1 MKSTVEQLNPTR
13 VKVTVEVPFA
23 ELEPDFAKAYKTLAG
38 QVNIAGFR
46 PGKAPAKLLESRIG
60 RPAVLEQVVN
70 DMIPSR
76 YSEAV
81 EEHDLKVLAQPEIE
95 VTKLEDG
102 DVVEFTAEVDIRPEI
117 ALPTYSDLSVTVE
130 TPKSDEAA
138 VDAELDNLRARF
150 GTLKGVERGATKG
163 DFLSVDLA
171 ATVDGEPVDEAST
184 EGLSYELGSG
194 TLIEGLD
201 DAAEGLK
208 AGESKEFGSSLV
220 AGDHTGKD
228 AVITVTV
235 QSVKERELPE
245 ADDDFA
251 QMASEFDTL
260 DELRVDLAEKVAEQA
275 KSGLAGE
282 IRDKVLEALL
292 EATDVPTPES
302 AVDSEAHAQMHQLID
317 QFGGDAAILDQALA
331 AEGTDRETF
340 EAETREGASRA
351 IRSQLLLDAVAEEA
365 NTEVSQEELTQHI
378 MFQAQR
384 YGMDPNQFVQQ
395 IQQAGQL
402 GSLFSDVRRSKA
414 LADVIVQAD
423 VKDTDGNTVDTT
435 EFFGSGDDA
444 DEVEAG
450 TDTDAGT
457 DAAETHETESTES
470 DD

>member
-23 ELEPDFAKAYKTLAG
+23 ELEPDFAKAYKSLAG

-70 DMIPSR
+70 DMIPAR

-81 EEHDLKVLAQPEIE
+81 DEHDLKVLAQPDIE
-95 VTKLEDG
+95 VTRLEDG
-102 DVVEFTAEVDIRPEI
+102 DVVEFTAEVDVRPEI
-117 ALPTYSDLSVTVE
+117 TLPTYSDLSVTVE
-130 TPKSDEAA
+130 TPATDDAA
-138 VDAELDNLRARF
+138 IDAELDNLRARF
-150 GTLKGVERGATKG
+150 GTLKGVDRGAQKG

-194 TLIEGLD
+194 TLVEGLD

-208 AGESKEFGSSLV
+208 TGESKEFTSSLV
-220 AGDHTGKD
+220 AGDHAGKE
-228 AVITVTV
+228 AIITVTV

-245 ADDDFA
+245 ADDEFA

-260 DELRVDLAEKVAEQA
+260 DELKADLAEKVAQQA
-275 KSGLAGE
+275 KAGLAGE
-282 IRDKVLEALL
+282 IRDKVLDALI
-292 EATDVPTPES
+292 EATEIPTPDSLVE
-302 AVDSEAHAQMHQLID
+302 SEAHAQMHQLID

-340 EAETREGASRA
+340 EAETREGAARA

-365 NTEVSQEELTQHI
+365 STDVSQEELTQHI

-414 LADVIVQAD
+414 LADVIAQVT
-423 VKDTDGNTVDTT
+423 VKDADGNTVDTT
-435 EFFGSGDDA
+435 EFFGSREDRNA
-444 DEVEAG
+444 DSVEAADSAEA
-450 TDTDAGT
+450 DTDAADEKAA
-457 DAAETHETESTES
+457 DA
-470 DD
+470 

>member
-13 VKVTVEVPFA
+13 VKITVEVPFA
-23 ELEPDFAKAYKTLAG
+23 ELEPDFAKAYKSLAG
-38 QVNIAGFR
+38 QVNIPGFR

-76 YSEAV
+76 YSQAV
-81 EEHDLKVLAQPEIE
+81 DEHELVVLAQPEIE
-95 VTKLEDG
+95 VTKLEDNE
-102 DVVEFTAEVDIRPEI
+102 VVEFTAEVDVRPEI
-117 ALPTYSDLSVTVE
+117 ALPTYEDLEVTVE
-130 TPKSDEAA
+130 APQTDEAG

-194 TLIEGLD
+194 TLVEGLD

-208 AGESKEFGSSLV
+208 AGESKEFTSSLV
-220 AGDHTGKD
+220 AGDHAGKE

-245 ADDDFA
+245 ADDEFA

-260 DELRVDLAEKVAEQA
+260 EELRADLVEKVAQQA
-275 KSGLAGE
+275 KAGLAGE
-282 IRDKVLEALL
+282 IRDNVLEALM
-292 EATDVPTPES
+292 EATDIPTPE
-302 AVDSEAHAQMHQLID
+302 AVVESEAHAQMHQLID
-317 QFGGDAAILDQALA
+317 QFGGDASILDQALA

-340 EAETREGASRA
+340 EAETREGAARA
-351 IRSQLLLDAVAEEA
+351 IRSQLLLDAIAEEA
-365 NTEVSQEELTQHI
+365 STEVSQEELTQHI

-395 IQQAGQL
+395 IQGAGQL
-402 GSLFSDVRRSKA
+402 GALFADVRRSKA
-414 LADVIVQAD
+414 LADVIEKVS
-423 VKDTDGNTVDTT
+423 VKDTDGNAVDTS
-435 EFFGSGDDA
+435 EFFGSSENVDEAEAEAETDSA
-444 DEVEAG
+444 DEQ
-450 TDTDAGT
+450 
-457 DAAETHETESTES
+457 STE
-470 DD
+470 D

>member
-13 VKVTVEVPFA
+13 VKITVEVPFA
-23 ELEPDFAKAYKTLAG
+23 ELEPDFAKAYKSLAG
-38 QVNIAGFR
+38 QVNIPGFR

-76 YSEAV
+76 YSQAV
-81 EEHDLKVLAQPEIE
+81 DEHELVVLAQPEIE
-95 VTKLEDG
+95 VTKLEDNE
-102 DVVEFTAEVDIRPEI
+102 VVEFTAEVDVRPEI
-117 ALPTYSDLSVTVE
+117 ALPTYEDLEVTVE
-130 TPKSDEAA
+130 APQTDEAG

-194 TLIEGLD
+194 TLVEGLD

-208 AGESKEFGSSLV
+208 AGESKEFTSSLV
-220 AGDHTGKD
+220 AGDHAGKE

-245 ADDDFA
+245 ADDEFA

-260 DELRVDLAEKVAEQA
+260 DELRADLAEKVAQQA
-275 KSGLAGE
+275 KAGLAGE
-282 IRDKVLEALL
+282 IRDKVLDALM
-292 EATDVPTPES
+292 EATEVPTPE
-302 AVDSEAHAQMHQLID
+302 AVVESEAHAQMHQLID
-317 QFGGDAAILDQALA
+317 QFGGDASILDQALA

-340 EAETREGASRA
+340 EAETREGAARA
-351 IRSQLLLDAVAEEA
+351 LRSQLLLDAVAEESSV
-365 NTEVSQEELTQHI
+365 EVSQEELTQHI

-395 IQQAGQL
+395 IQGAGQL
-402 GSLFSDVRRSKA
+402 GSLFADVRRSKA
-414 LADVIVQAD
+414 LADVIEKVS
-423 VKDTDGNTVDTT
+423 VKDTDGNAVDTS
-435 EFFGSGDDA
+435 EFFGSSETA
-444 DEVEAG
+444 DEAE
-450 TDTDAGT
+450 T
-457 DAAETHETESTES
+457 DAADEQNTE
-470 DD
+470 D